1 MTCQASAQGRPDQR
15 EIRAFSLAGAGFR
28 AGEGGAHPFA
38 NPGDECMCFF
48 FSDYIIGK
56 QFSWFCD
63 PSNLAKCFGHLLYIK
78 QLGHHSVD

>member
-28 AGEGGAHPFA
+28 AGEGGADPFA

-48 FSDYIIGK
+48 FRLYNWKTI
-56 QFSWFCD
+56 FM
-63 PSNLAKCFGHLLYIK
+63 LL
-78 QLGHHSVD
+78 